1 MDLIAA
7 PPELGYDVFGKEF
20 SIATGSVNFGILSKQ
35 TVEDGLEVTKQ
46 LDLIKQKNGIRLL
59 GKFLFGKFIK
69 EIGIAELFVVA
80 FIKRHF
86 NDLFRSSAVGEQ
98 MIFENGTQK
107 VRFSAPPQS
116 GNNFDKTVTLLAEQF
131 IKVKL
136 PLYFHKHRFY

>member
-1 MDLIAA
+1 VDLIAA
-7 PPELGYDVFGKEF
+7 PPELGYDVFGKKLGV
-20 SIATGSVNFGILSKQ
+20 AAGSVNFSILSKQ

-86 NDLFRSSAVGEQ
+86 HDLFRSNAIGEQ

-116 GNNFDKTVTLLAEQF
+116 GNDFDKSVPLLADQF

-136 PLYFHKHRFY
+136 PLYFHKHRSY